1 VLPENFWG
9 EKKKIALWGKVL
21 LNLIEDVCFELLLK
35 MYKYFQSLDTPIVK
49 HFLALSFGLYMG

>member
-1 VLPENFWG
+1 VLADKIWG

-35 MYKYFQSLDTPIVK
+35 MYKCFQSLDTPIVK
-49 HFLALSFGLYMG
+49 HFLAL

>member
-1 VLPENFWG
+1 VLADKIWG

-21 LNLIEDVCFELLLK
+21 LNLIEDVWFELLLK

-49 HFLALSFGLYMG
+49 HFLAL